1 MNRLF
6 KKTSLKKHILLYDA
20 IEFGHH
26 KNFIV
31 FYTKTLVSL
40 NCSVS
45 IVFPNSEQLFH
56 EFDATEIEHIRL
68 INYQKSKNVNS
79 LRFKVWQN
87 WQELK
92 ANFRNVHQ
100 KVDFMFIMWFD
111 DFKFHSDHPI
121 LLKFFLRYFN
131 WTFKCP
137 WIGINVHQ
145 VHFRKKTN
153 NHEIWCKELIT
164 NHSYCRGVGIF
175 DEGIL
180 GKYQGVITKSV
191 YLFPDVTKTEK
202 ANSLDKS
209 NSKKIVLPGV
219 GDRRKGILR
228 FIKSA
233 ELAVN
238 KDWEF
243 IILGKINWNDFTD
256 TEQLE
261 ITQTLNSQR
270 VHCTGFIESEALMNE
285 YVDHADLIF
294 AAYEDFPHSSNILTK
309 AAAFN
314 KFVLVNE
321 GFLMAE
327 RIRNYQIGLVIQQNI
342 ELDLNRVYDNTKNLN
357 PKFNEYLQ
365 LHSIG
370 QLNKVLESIVK

>member
-1 MNRLF
+1 M
-6 KKTSLKKHILLYDA
+6 KKHILLYDS

-31 FYTKTLVSL
+31 FYTKNLVSL

-45 IVFPNSEQLFH
+45 IIFPNANQLLH
-56 EFDATEIEHIRL
+56 EFNDSEIEHIKF
-68 INYQKSKNVNS
+68 INYKKSNFGKS
-79 LRFKVWQN
+79 LRFKIWQN

-92 ANFRNVHQ
+92 TNFSNVPQ
-100 KVDFMFIMWFD
+100 KVDLVFIMWFD
-111 DFKFHSDHPI
+111 DFKFHTDHPI
-121 LLKFFLRYFN
+121 LLKIFLRYFN

-153 NHEIWCKELIT
+153 SHEIWCKELIT
-164 NHSYCRGVGIF
+164 NHSQCRGVGIF
-175 DEGIL
+175 DEGIVD
-180 GKYQGVITKSV
+180 KYQSVITKSV
-191 YLFPDVTKTEK
+191 HLFPDVTKTEK

-228 FIKSA
+228 FIRSA

-243 IILGKINWNDFTD
+243 KILGKINWNDFTEA
-256 TEQLE
+256 EQIQ
-261 ITQTLNSQR
+261 ITQALNSQR
-270 VHCTGFIESEALMNE
+270 VHCTGFIESESLMNE
-285 YVDHADLIF
+285 YIDHADLIF

-321 GFLMAE
+321 GYLMAE

-342 ELDLNRVYDNTKNLN
+342 ELDLNEVYANTRKLN
-357 PKFNEYLQ
+357 PQFNEYLQ
-365 LHSIG
+365 LHSTD